1 MPTAPMHPIVE
12 VLFIVIDLYMWAL
25 IIAVILSW
33 LVAFNVVNRR
43 NQFVFTV
50 GDFLARITE
59 PALRPLRRA
68 LPNLG
73 GVDLAPLALLLG
85 LYLIKRLI
93 AYYG

>member
-1 MPTAPMHPIVE
+1 MHPIVE
-12 VLFIVIDLYMWAL
+12 ILFIVIDLYMWAL

-43 NQFVFTV
+43 NQFVFAV

-59 PALRPLRRA
+59 PALRPLRRV

>member
-1 MPTAPMHPIVE
+1 MHPIIE
-12 VLFIVIDLYMWAL
+12 VLFIVIDLYMGAL

-59 PALRPLRRA
+59 PALRPLRRV
-68 LPNLG
+68 LPDLG
-73 GVDLAPLALLLG
+73 GVDLAPLVLLLG
-85 LYLIKRLI
+85 LHLVKRLI
-93 AYYG
+93 EYYG

>member
-1 MPTAPMHPIVE
+1 MHPIVKI
-12 VLFIVIDLYMWAL
+12 LFIVIDLYMWAL
-25 IIAVILSW
+25 IVAVILSW

-59 PALRPLRRA
+59 PALRPLRRV

-73 GVDLAPLALLLG
+73 GVDLAPLALLLA